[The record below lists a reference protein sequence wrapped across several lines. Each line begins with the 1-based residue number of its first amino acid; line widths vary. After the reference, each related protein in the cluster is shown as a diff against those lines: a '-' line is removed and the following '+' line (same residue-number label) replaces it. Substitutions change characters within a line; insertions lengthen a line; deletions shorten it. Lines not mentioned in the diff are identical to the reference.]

1 MRKRWFKHLLLSV
14 CFVLFISALQAQDT
28 SSSSFIDKIISLP
41 DKVFGKIDRK
51 AASLEGKLNSKTE
64 KYLAR
69 MQKQEE
75 KLKRKLLRRGDTAAA
90 MEIFGNIDET
100 YNEMKNRAGQTK
112 SKISNLTSYSPHA
125 DSLNNAFQFLQ
136 QNQLVTN
143 NKELAGKLTQ
153 SLGNVQQL
161 QSKLNQ
167 TENLRKYLQQR
178 QRYLKEKMQQ
188 VGLVKEYKKFQKQVY
203 YYQAQVKEYRDAF
216 ENPALFEKKLL
227 GLVAKVPAFQNFF
240 AQNSELASVFQL
252 PGAGGSI
259 AGGGGAVNTAFPTR
273 EMVQQNLMTR
283 LGSSPDPAQ
292 AIQQGMQSGTSYMNS
307 LKNKFIPSAGGGADI
322 DMPDYKVNNQKTKS
336 FWKRIE
342 LGSNLQTVRGN
353 NFFPVT
359 SDVGLSAAFKI
370 SDNISYGLGTATKIG
385 WGQGWNNIAVTYQGL
400 AFRSF
405 FDWKIPSNGGL
416 LGNFW
421 ATGGAEMNYRSQL
434 RTIEVLK
441 DYSVW
446 QRSALIGMSKKY
458 AIGKKWK
465 GNAQLL
471 YDVLWKQTPG
481 ATPVVF
487 RLGYSLR

>member
-14 CFVLFISALQAQDT
+14 CFVLFMSALQAQDT
-28 SSSSFIDKIISLP
+28 SSSSLIDKIISLP

-51 AASLEGKLNSKTE
+51 ASSLEAKLNGKTE

-75 KLKRKLLRRGDTAAA
+75 KLKRKLLQRGDTAAA
-90 MEIFGNIDET
+90 MEIFGNIGNT
-100 YNEMKNRAGQTK
+100 YNDMKNRAGQTK
-112 SKISNLTSYSPHA
+112 SKISNLSSYSPHA

-136 QNQLVTN
+136 QNELVTK
-143 NKELAGKLTQ
+143 NKELTGKLTQ
-153 SLGNVQQL
+153 SLSSVEQL
-161 QSKLNQ
+161 QTKLNQ

-188 VGLVKEYKKFQKQVY
+188 VGMVKEYKKLQKQAY
-203 YYQAQVKEYRDAF
+203 YYQAQIKEYRDAF

-227 GLVAKVPAFQNFF
+227 GLLTKVPAFQNFF
-240 AQNSELASVFQL
+240 AQHSELASVFQL

-259 AGGGGAVNTAFPTR
+259 AGGSPVNTAFPTR
-273 EMVQQNLMTR
+273 DMVQQNLMTR

-307 LKNKFIPSAGGGADI
+307 LKSKLTQTTGGGADI
-322 DMPDYKVNNQKTKS
+322 DMPDSKINSQKTKS
-336 FWKRIE
+336 FWKRIS

-353 NFFPVT
+353 NFFPAT
-359 SDVGLSAAFKI
+359 SDVGLSASFKASDDI
-370 SDNISYGLGTATKIG
+370 SFGLGTATKIG
-385 WGQGWNNIAVTYQGL
+385 WGEGWNNIAVTYQGL

-405 FDWKIPSNGGL
+405 FEWKVPSNNTL
-416 LGNFW
+416 LSGFW

-434 RTIEVLK
+434 RNIAVLK

-446 QRSALIGMSKKY
+446 QQSALIGMSKKY
-458 AIGKKWK
+458 SIGKKWK
-465 GNAQLL
+465 GNAQIL
-471 YDVLWKQTPG
+471 YDVLWKRTPG

-487 RLGYSLR
+487 RLGYSVR

>member
-1 MRKRWFKHLLLSV
+1 MRKRCLKYLLLCMCLMGS
-14 CFVLFISALQAQDT
+14 ISSLQAQDT
-28 SSSSFIDKIISLP
+28 TASSFIDKIIALP

-51 AASLEGKLNSKTE
+51 AASLEGKLTNKTE

-90 MEIFGNIDET
+90 LEIFGNIDAN
-100 YNEMKNRAGQTK
+100 YAEMKNRAGQVK
-112 SKISNLTSYSPHA
+112 SRMSNLTSYSPHA
-125 DSLNNAFQFLQ
+125 DSLTNAFQFLQ
-136 QNQLVTN
+136 QNELLTN
-143 NKELAGKLTQ
+143 NKELTGKLTQ
-153 SLGNVQQL
+153 SFTHVQQL
-161 QSKLNQ
+161 QNKFNQ

-216 ENPALFEKKLL
+216 ENPVLLEKKLL
-227 GLVAKVPAFQNFF
+227 GIVSKLPAFQNFF
-240 AQNSELASVFQL
+240 ARNSELASVFQL
-252 PGAGGSI
+252 PGAGGTM
-259 AGGGGAVNTAFPTR
+259 AGTGGVVNTAFPTR
-273 EMVQQNLMTR
+273 DMVQQNLMTR

-307 LKNKFIPSAGGGADI
+307 LRNKLKLPAGNSSDI
-322 DMPDYKVNNQKTKS
+322 DMPDTKINSQKTKK
-336 FWKRIE
+336 FWNRIE
-342 LGSNLQTVRGN
+342 LGSNLQTVKGN

-359 SDVGLSAAFKI
+359 SDVGISAGFKI
-370 SDNISYGLGTATKIG
+370 SDNSIAGLGASTKVG
-385 WGQGWNNIAVTYQGL
+385 WGQSWNNIAVTYQGL
-400 AFRSF
+400 SFRSF
-405 FDWKIPSNGGL
+405 FDWKIPANHTLLSGL
-416 LGNFW
+416 W
-421 ATGGAEMNYRSQL
+421 ITGGAELNYRHQI
-434 RTIEVLK
+434 RNIEILK
-441 DYSVW
+441 DYSEF

-465 GNAQLL
+465 GNAQVL

-487 RLGYSLR
+487 RLGYGL